1 MIKVAMV
8 DDHILLRSGLAAV
21 INGFGDFNIISEAD
35 NGKQFTE
42 KLDKNNLPD
51 VVLLDITMPEM
62 DGFETAK
69 WLKENHSGIRILV
82 LSMMDDDS
90 SIIKMLK
97 FGARGY
103 LLKDSKPAVLH
114 TALREVIDKGYF
126 FNDLISGKL
135 VHMIN
140 KGSGEVYSTLTNL
153 SDKERE
159 FLKWC
164 CTEKS
169 YKEIADTMQ
178 ITPRAVEALR
188 SNMFEKLQTLSR
200 VGLVMYAIKNG
211 IVKI

>member
-21 INGFGDFNIISEAD
+21 INGFGDCNIISEAD
-35 NGKQFTE
+35 NGKQFIE

-62 DGFETAK
+62 DGFETAE
-69 WLKENHSGIRILV
+69 WLKENYPDVRILV

-114 TALREVIDKGYF
+114 TALREVTEKGYF

-140 KGSGEVYSTLTNL
+140 KGGSEEYSTLINL
-153 SDKERE
+153 SDKEKE

>member
-21 INGFGDFNIISEAD
+21 INGFGDFSIISEAD
-35 NGKQFTE
+35 NGKHFIE
-42 KLDKNNLPD
+42 KLNKNNLPD

-69 WLKENHSGIRILV
+69 WLKENHPDIKILV

-114 TALREVIDKGYF
+114 TALHEVTEKGYF

-140 KGSGEVYSTLTNL
+140 KGGGEEYSTLTNL
-153 SDKERE
+153 SDKEKE

>member
-42 KLDKNNLPD
+42 TLDKNNLPD

-69 WLKENHSGIRILV
+69 WLKENHPNIRILV

-97 FGARGY
+97 YGARGY
-103 LLKDSKPAVLH
+103 LLKDSKPTVLH

-140 KGSGEVYSTLTNL
+140 KGGGEAYSTLTNL